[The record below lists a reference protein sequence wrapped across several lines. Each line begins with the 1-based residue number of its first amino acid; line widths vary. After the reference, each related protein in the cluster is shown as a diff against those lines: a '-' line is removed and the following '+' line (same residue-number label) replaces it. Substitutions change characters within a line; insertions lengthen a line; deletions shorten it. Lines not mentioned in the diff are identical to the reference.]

1 MMNIRDIIEEDL
13 VKFNNKEYLFEKID
27 GKYKG
32 IKFNEFI
39 EKSKKKGDK
48 KEIYV
53 LQLAWSNQDSE
64 GINTTLFDD
73 REKAIKKFKEII
85 EEEKTLD
92 WYWSS
97 DAFDKDGNLISDEYE
112 LDTNVDD
119 PNAVEFYW
127 ELRSTY
133 DSYNHDSLQLYIKGI
148 E

>member
-1 MMNIRDIIEEDL
+1 M
-13 VKFNNKEYLFEKID
+13 
-27 GKYKG
+27 
-32 IKFNEFI
+32 
-39 EKSKKKGDK
+39 DK

-64 GINTTLFDD
+64 GINTTLIED
-73 REKAIKKFKEII
+73 REKAIKKFKEVI

-97 DAFDKDGNLISDEYE
+97 DAFDKDGNLISEEYE

-127 ELRSTY
+127 ELRCKN
-133 DSYNHDSLQLYIKGI
+133 DSYKHDSLQLYIKGI

>member
-1 MMNIRDIIEEDL
+1 M
-13 VKFNNKEYLFEKID
+13 
-27 GKYKG
+27 
-32 IKFNEFI
+32 
-39 EKSKKKGDK
+39 DK

-97 DAFDKDGNLISDEYE
+97 DAFDQDGNLISDEYE
-112 LDTNVDD
+112 LDTNIDD

>member
-1 MMNIRDIIEEDL
+1 M
-13 VKFNNKEYLFEKID
+13 
-27 GKYKG
+27 
-32 IKFNEFI
+32 
-39 EKSKKKGDK
+39 DK

-53 LQLAWSNQDSE
+53 LQLAWSNEDSE
-64 GINTTLFDD
+64 GINTTLIED
-73 REKAIKKFKEII
+73 REKAIKKFKEVI

-97 DAFDKDGNLISDEYE
+97 DAFDKDGNLISEEYE

-127 ELRSTY
+127 ELKCISNYYR
-133 DSYNHDSLQLYIKGI
+133 HDSLQLYIKGI

>member
-1 MMNIRDIIEEDL
+1 MNLAIFPLSVWVAELKGL
-13 VKFNNKEYLFEKID
+13 VNM
-27 GKYKG
+27 
-32 IKFNEFI
+32 
-39 EKSKKKGDK
+39 DK

-53 LQLAWSNQDSE
+53 LQLAWSNEDSE
-64 GINTTLFDD
+64 GINITLIED
-73 REKAIKKFKEII
+73 REKAIKKFKEVI

-97 DAFDKDGNLISDEYE
+97 NAFDKDGNLISEEYE

-127 ELRSTY
+127 ELKCINNYYR
-133 DSYNHDSLQLYIKGI
+133 HDSLQLYIKGI

>member
-1 MMNIRDIIEEDL
+1 M
-13 VKFNNKEYLFEKID
+13 
-27 GKYKG
+27 
-32 IKFNEFI
+32 
-39 EKSKKKGDK
+39 DK